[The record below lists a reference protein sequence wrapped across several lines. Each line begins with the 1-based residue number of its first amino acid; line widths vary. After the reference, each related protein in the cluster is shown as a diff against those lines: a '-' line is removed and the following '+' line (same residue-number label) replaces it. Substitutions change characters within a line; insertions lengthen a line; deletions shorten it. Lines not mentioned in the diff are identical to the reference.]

1 VEPADPPWTPGAPA
15 GEPSPVYPPPPPAPI
30 GPPAPLPLPAD
41 GAPPWALIAGLALS
55 AVAGIIVGVG
65 YHVVF
70 TNRDSYDELGPQIA
84 RWSLLDIGFDAAV
97 ASLILVGGIELVRRS
112 AGTARTGAKIIVG
125 AAIALLVLK
134 CVQQA
139 INTFYIPLHDDMSID
154 TRRSIWEWTSRCYAT
169 TWLAIASGIAVTCWH
184 RAPLRPFAIGLVVAM
199 LLAVPY
205 DFYAKYLYELLD
217 SDGGRSIVPTIVF
230 GALGLTTAALSA
242 VLLCR
247 LRAPAETE
255 PGWDRAA
262 RGLDRTASALY
273 ARLWIALS
281 GALLVVMLFSSRGS
295 GGESMAKLWLVGIPL
310 ANAIAGL
317 VLVTGV
323 FGAAGLAV
331 AGAPRKAL
339 VASGAAMAFTLMV
352 SSLQVALLVFVVVK
366 ENRDLDNA
374 EDTVQALPVL
384 LPIVGGIALV
394 LLGIGLSRL
403 ARLVGSPELQRRAT
417 GAITAVVISQLV
429 VSIAPWVMQKS
440 PPTSPGSMIF
450 ALLVIAGAAIV
461 ALLVL
466 ARTCR
471 ELATALRMRYELP
484 VAQVFR

>member
-1 VEPADPPWTPGAPA
+1 LSE
-15 GEPSPVYPPPPPAPI
+15 
-30 GPPAPLPLPAD
+30 D

-55 AVAGIIVGVG
+55 ALGGLIVSAG
-65 YHVVF
+65 YHVVLS
-70 TNRDSYDELGPQIA
+70 NRDSYDELGPQLA
-84 RWSLLDIGFDAAV
+84 RWSLLDLGFDAAV
-97 ASLILVGGIELVRRS
+97 ASLILVGGIELTRRC
-112 AGTARTGAKIIVG
+112 AGTARTGARIIVG

-154 TRRSIWEWTSRCYAT
+154 TRQAIWSWTNRAFAT
-169 TWLAIASGIAVTCWH
+169 TWLAIAAGVAVTCWH
-184 RAPLRPFAIGLVVAM
+184 REPLRPWGIGLVVAM

-205 DFYAKYLYELLD
+205 DFYAKYIYELFD
-217 SDGGRSIVPTIVF
+217 TDGGRSLGPTIVF
-230 GALGLTTAALSA
+230 GVLGLVTAGLAT

-247 LRAPAETE
+247 LRAPAEPE

-273 ARLWIALS
+273 ARLWIAVS
-281 GALLVVMLFSSRGS
+281 GALLVVMLFSSRGR
-295 GGESMAKLWLVGIPL
+295 GGEGMVKLWMVGIPL

-331 AGAPRKAL
+331 ARAPRKAL
-339 VASGAAMAFTLMV
+339 IASGAAMAFTLMV
-352 SSLQVALLVFVVVK
+352 SSLQVAILVFVVVK
-366 ENRDLDNA
+366 ENRDLDDA
-374 EDTVQALPVL
+374 EDVVQALPVL
-384 LPIVGGIALV
+384 LPVVGGIGLI
-394 LLGIGLSRL
+394 LLGVGLSRL
-403 ARLVGSPELQRRAT
+403 AQLVGSPELQRRAT
-417 GAITAVVISQLV
+417 GAIGAVAISQAV

-440 PPTSPGSMIF
+440 PPRSPGSMIF
-450 ALLVIAGAAIV
+450 ALLVIAVAAIV

-466 ARTCR
+466 ARVCR
-471 ELATALRMRYELP
+471 QLATALRMRYELP